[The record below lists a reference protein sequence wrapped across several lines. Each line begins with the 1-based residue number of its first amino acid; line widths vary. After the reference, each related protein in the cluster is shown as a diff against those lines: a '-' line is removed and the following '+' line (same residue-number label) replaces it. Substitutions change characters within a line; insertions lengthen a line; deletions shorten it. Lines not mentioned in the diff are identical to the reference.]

1 MSNIK
6 IEKIASNAVSKYITD
21 CRSLVP
27 DIEENDKTPIWD
39 GDIYVYCSTD
49 ICNDN
54 LAGRYPLQVKGSE
67 VEHFTEIVH
76 FPVRVN
82 DLKKFA
88 QEGGCVFFVVQE
100 LWNDVN
106 EETQTKIFYRFLD
119 KAKISSILSSEDAKC
134 HKSILLNAIPSKKSS
149 FVNEIN
155 EYLAVKN
162 QEPLYVRFEEL
173 ERLLDYLNQ
182 LGEYITA
189 IEDKD
194 KRKSIEIFIDS
205 LSSIDCSN
213 GSNWADKIITFTRG
227 IINEAKNS
235 IYEYGVAGLYFS
247 LAQLCESVGLLHSAE
262 RNYNIALKICL
273 KYVEEDPE
281 TYLPNVAN
289 TLSNL
294 GNLHVFTCEF
304 EEAEAELQDAL
315 ILFRDLS
322 TTQPDRFSPFV
333 ALALSNL
340 GDCHRTI
347 GNYASAECE
356 LYESLAIIEELETE
370 HPESYTFDCAC
381 TLTNLG
387 IVHLDTGKH
396 EYCINEFTKALTL
409 FSQVNTNGQFDGKVA
424 LVYNNLGNAYCA
436 VNDNIKA
443 EYAYLESLKI
453 NRRLAALLPRVYNP
467 CIAETMSNIS
477 EIYIRQ
483 GNYSKANSS
492 LALAKSMIMECMTDN
507 FNAHVTKYIEV
518 LRNIAIINIESDI
531 NHASTSIEEAITLCR
546 DLYKL
551 SPLHH
556 GELFAKLLHAA
567 VSINMKLN
575 EHDRVKELID
585 EGNDIIQTLHDL
597 EYKDKQ
603 NSMNTTIDKDT
614 LIGYI
619 NQNQVAWQKWDGLI
633 EVSHDATS
641 PNYPEISD
649 AVAKCD
655 RFKVVSPNEM
665 LNTSF
670 HDLTEWSTEDDVL
683 VLGDE
688 EILLCVPG
696 HEFEKLV
703 KQS

>member
-21 CRSLVP
+21 CLSLVP

-54 LAGRYPLQVKGSE
+54 LTGRYPLQVKGTE
-67 VEHFTEIVH
+67 VEYFTEIAH

-82 DLKKFA
+82 DLRKFA

-100 LWNDVN
+100 LWDDVN
-106 EETQTKIFYRFLD
+106 EETKTKIFYRFLD
-119 KAKISSILSSEDAKC
+119 KAKISTILSGEDVKSR
-134 HKSILLNAIPSKKSS
+134 KSIQLDVIPSKKSS
-149 FVNEIN
+149 FVTEIN
-155 EYLAVKN
+155 EYLAIKN

-182 LGEYITA
+182 LGEYITD

-194 KRKSIEIFIDS
+194 KRKSIETFIES
-205 LSSIDCSN
+205 LSSLDCTN

-227 IINEAKNS
+227 IINEAKNC
-235 IYEYGVAGLYFS
+235 IYEYGVAGLYFF

-262 RNYNIALKICL
+262 RNYTIALNICL
-273 KYVEEDPE
+273 KYVEDDKE

-294 GNLHVFTCEF
+294 GNLHVATNEYD
-304 EEAEAELQDAL
+304 EAEAELKEAL
-315 ILFRDLS
+315 FLFRDLS
-322 TTQPDRFSPFV
+322 TTQPDRFIPFV

-347 GNYASAECE
+347 GNYANAEYE

-370 HPESYTFDCAC
+370 HPESYAFDCAC
-381 TLTNLG
+381 TLNNLG
-387 IVHLDTGKH
+387 TVHLDMGKY
-396 EYCINEFTKALTL
+396 ESCINELTKALKL
-409 FSQVNTNGQFDGKVA
+409 FRQVNINGQFDGKVA

-443 EYAYLESLKI
+443 EHAYLESLKI
-453 NRRLAALLPRVYNP
+453 NRRLAILRPCVYNP
-467 CIAETMSNIS
+467 CIADTLNNIS
-477 EIYIRQ
+477 ETYIRH
-483 GNYSKANSS
+483 GNYSKANGS
-492 LALAKSMIMECMTDN
+492 LASAKSTIKECMSDN
-507 FNAHVTKYIEV
+507 FNAHVTRYVGV

-531 NHASTSIEEAITLCR
+531 NYASKVIEEAITICR
-546 DLYKL
+546 DLYKCT
-551 SPLHH
+551 PMHF
-556 GELFAKLLHAA
+556 GDLFAQVLQVA

-575 EHDRVKELID
+575 EHNRVKELID

-614 LIGYI
+614 LIDYI

-633 EVSHDATS
+633 EVSHNATS

-649 AVAKCD
+649 AVDKCD

>member
-49 ICNDN
+49 VCNDN
-54 LAGRYPLQVKGSE
+54 LAGRYPLQVKGTE
-67 VEHFTEIVH
+67 VEHFTEIAH

-82 DLKKFA
+82 DLRKFS

-100 LWNDVN
+100 LWDDVN
-106 EETQTKIFYRFLD
+106 EETKTKIFYRFLD
-119 KAKISSILSSEDAKC
+119 KAKISSILSGEDAKC
-134 HKSILLNAIPSKKSS
+134 HKSIQLDAIPSKKSS
-149 FVNEIN
+149 FVTEIN
-155 EYLAVKN
+155 EYLAIKN
-162 QEPLYVRFEEL
+162 QEPLSVRFEEL
-173 ERLLDYLNQ
+173 DRLLDYLNQ
-182 LGEYITA
+182 LDEYITG
-189 IEDKD
+189 IEDTD
-194 KRKSIEIFIDS
+194 KRKSIETFIDS
-205 LSSIDCSN
+205 LSSLDCSN
-213 GSNWADKIITFTRG
+213 GSNWADKVISFTRG

-262 RNYNIALKICL
+262 RNYTIALNICL
-273 KYVEEDPE
+273 KYVEDDKE

-294 GNLHVFTCEF
+294 GNLHVATNEYD
-304 EEAEAELQDAL
+304 EAEAELKEAL
-315 ILFRDLS
+315 FLFRDLS
-322 TTQPDRFSPFV
+322 TTQPDRFTPFV
-333 ALALSNL
+333 SLALSNL
-340 GDCHRTI
+340 GDCHRTT
-347 GNYASAECE
+347 GDYANAECE
-356 LYESLAIIEELETE
+356 LYESLAIIEELEIE
-370 HPESYTFDCAC
+370 HPESYAFDCAC
-381 TLTNLG
+381 TLNNLG
-387 IVHLDTGKH
+387 AVHLETSKY
-396 EYCINEFTKALTL
+396 ESCINELTKALKL
-409 FSQVNTNGQFDGKVA
+409 FNQVNINGQFDGKVA

-443 EYAYLESLKI
+443 EHAYLESLEI
-453 NRRLAALLPRVYNP
+453 NRRLAILRPRVYNP
-467 CIAETMSNIS
+467 CMAETLSNIS
-477 EIYIRQ
+477 EIYISQ

-492 LALAKSMIMECMTDN
+492 LVLAKGMIKECMSDN
-507 FNAHVTKYIEV
+507 FNAHVTQYVGV

-531 NHASTSIEEAITLCR
+531 NCASTLIEEAITLCR
-546 DLYKL
+546 DLYKR
-551 SPLHH
+551 SPLHY
-556 GELFAKLLHAA
+556 GELFAKVLHVA

-585 EGNDIIQTLHDL
+585 EGNDIIRTLHDL
-597 EYKDKQ
+597 EYKDKH
-603 NSMNTTIDKDT
+603 NSMNTTIDKDV

-619 NQNQVAWQKWDGLI
+619 NLNQVAWQKWDGLI
-633 EVSHDATS
+633 EVSNDATS

-649 AVAKCD
+649 AVDKCE
-655 RFKVVSPNEM
+655 RFKVVSRNEV

-688 EILLCVPG
+688 EILLCIPG
-696 HEFEKLV
+696 HEFENLV
-703 KQS
+703 KHS